1 MKKTLILIASLASCS
16 LSAQAATL
24 WTTTFE
30 NAAQADVTQVTL
42 TNTGEMSGIEG
53 SVSSLKKTPYTGGE
67 EVDCPLKVDSGLG
80 GNASLFIPNVNVQT
94 DAGGSWTAN
103 MVFTNS
109 GSQSCSISAVKMT
122 MVSCSGGGGT
132 QNNPKE
138 LSLQLNLGGKIVT
151 ATATI
156 PGGSGANGTSVTLTF
171 DQSVELAAGQALDFS
186 VLADRTTDR
195 QGSFFGIK
203 SMEFQGELQVP
214 EPATASLGLL
224 CLAVLMMRRRR
235 A

>member
-30 NAAQADVTQVTL
+30 NAAQADATQVTL

-53 SVSSLKKTPYTGGE
+53 SVSSLKKTPYAGGGE
-67 EVDCPLKVDSGLG
+67 ADCPLKVDSGLG

-94 DAGGSWTAN
+94 AGSWTAN

-122 MVSCSGGGGT
+122 MVSCAGGGDT

-138 LSLQLNLGGKIVT
+138 LSLQLNLGGQMVT

-156 PGGSGANGTSVTLTF
+156 PGGSGANGASVLLTF
-171 DQSVELAAGQALDFS
+171 DQPVELAAGQALDFS
-186 VLADRTTDR
+186 VLVDRTADR

-203 SMEFQGELQVP
+203 SMEFQGGLQVP

-224 CLAVLMMRRRR
+224 GLAVLMMRRRR